1 MFERAA
7 NRHAQNKIKL
17 FDGSTAIGANSIN
30 LGIKGPPPAIVEGI
44 GSDVMTQRVT
54 AHLNA
59 GSHTHQLIDSLKSS
73 K

>member
-30 LGIKGPPPAIVEGI
+30 LGLKGPPPNVIDGI
-44 GSDVMTQRVT
+44 GSDVMT
-54 AHLNA
+54 
-59 GSHTHQLIDSLKSS
+59 
-73 K
+73 